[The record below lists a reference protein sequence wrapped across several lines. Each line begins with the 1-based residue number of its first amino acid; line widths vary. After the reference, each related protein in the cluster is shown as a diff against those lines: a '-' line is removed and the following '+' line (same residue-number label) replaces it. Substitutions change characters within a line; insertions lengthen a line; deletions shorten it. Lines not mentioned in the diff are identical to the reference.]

1 MTIFTLKT
9 ALVETDF
16 HAMHLFPQGL
26 YVYEISASH
35 IENSGQNKDM
45 SKNLG

>member
-9 ALVETDF
+9 ALVETGF

-26 YVYEISASH
+26 YVYEISASY
-35 IENSGQNKDM
+35 IENSEQNNDM
-45 SKNLG
+45 SENSG